1 MIKKTFFSVDEDGH
15 QLTSRDLDECHG
27 KWHGSEY
34 RYHVT
39 ADYPYFLRF
48 VLKLIFESYLM

>member
-1 MIKKTFFSVDEDGH
+1 MIKKHFFSVDEDGH

-48 VLKLIFESYLM
+48 VLKLIFES